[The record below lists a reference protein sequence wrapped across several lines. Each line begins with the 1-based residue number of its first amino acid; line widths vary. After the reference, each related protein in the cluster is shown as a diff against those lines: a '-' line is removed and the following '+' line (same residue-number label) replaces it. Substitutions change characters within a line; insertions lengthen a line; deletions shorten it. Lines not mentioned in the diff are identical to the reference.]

1 MTPVEGRPL
10 TRVEREGQSLDVVFR
25 TIATTGILILF
36 GTLST
41 VLAVYL
47 IVAGDKEFGHDV
59 VVLLWAIAGLLG
71 LITAGAISMI
81 NRRRPFSPLVLLG
94 LIPMAATAYWI
105 IGPG

>member
-1 MTPVEGRPL
+1 MTPVEGRAL
-10 TRVEREGQSLDVVFR
+10 TRAERQGQSLDVVFR

-36 GTLST
+36 GVLSA

-47 IVAGDKEFGHDV
+47 IVAGDEEFGHRV
-59 VVLLWAIAGLLG
+59 VVLLWALTGLLG
-71 LITAGAISMI
+71 LITVAAILMI
-81 NRRRPFSPLVLLG
+81 NRRRPLSLLVLLG